1 MARGAILAAS
11 AGALLA
17 QSGCLVSS
25 FFAARAAWGW
35 SASPSPPMSPMPTP
49 MPSPPPSCTSTWSAW
64 GACSVSCGQ
73 GSRTRTS
80 NCSPFSQ
87 SEACNQGE
95 CCGQWS
101 SWASCPV
108 TCGGG
113 TRSRS
118 RAGQCTSSTESEAC
132 GQSACATCGTW
143 TSWTSCSAT
152 CGAGTRSRSRSGQCS
167 SFQDS
172 ESCNSGACP
181 VATTAAPAAPTTGAA
196 AAPSSCGVWQSWSA
210 CTASCGTA
218 SRMRSRG
225 GSCQPFVESASCS
238 LASCPAATTVTA
250 QMTTPQPTTTT
261 SPTTE
266 VTTSVSSSNTVSQPA
281 ASQTSGSV
289 IDLSRPTTAV
299 VEVRVRMAS
308 DFSKAGSD
316 IDGFKESFRAGVAE
330 AGGISEDRVV
340 VRSITK
346 GSIIVDFIIAAAAN
360 AELLPASIAFKEFE
374 DKLSDQT
381 HVWPS
386 SLQSIMAEG
395 ITVEASAAREM
406 DTEELQSVMKQ
417 SANSATVFL
426 TPVAGYS
433 PPAGCACVHGEG
445 ITNGCAKH
453 KGVSPPWCLVAY
465 GCPSRL
471 EGANGDWA
479 WCQGEGETESS
490 YGGGGVTGVTV
501 LQSGA
506 TQHTVF
512 VFIFIG
518 LLGLI

>member
-1 MARGAILAAS
+1 
-11 AGALLA
+11 
-17 QSGCLVSS
+17 
-25 FFAARAAWGW
+25 
-35 SASPSPPMSPMPTP
+35 
-49 MPSPPPSCTSTWSAW
+49 
-64 GACSVSCGQ
+64 
-73 GSRTRTS
+73 
-80 NCSPFSQ
+80 
-87 SEACNQGE
+87 
-95 CCGQWS
+95 
-101 SWASCPV
+101 
-108 TCGGG
+108 
-113 TRSRS
+113 
-118 RAGQCTSSTESEAC
+118 
-132 GQSACATCGTW
+132 
-143 TSWTSCSAT
+143 
-152 CGAGTRSRSRSGQCS
+152 
-167 SFQDS
+167 
-172 ESCNSGACP
+172 
-181 VATTAAPAAPTTGAA
+181 
-196 AAPSSCGVWQSWSA
+196 
-210 CTASCGTA
+210 
-218 SRMRSRG
+218 MRSRG